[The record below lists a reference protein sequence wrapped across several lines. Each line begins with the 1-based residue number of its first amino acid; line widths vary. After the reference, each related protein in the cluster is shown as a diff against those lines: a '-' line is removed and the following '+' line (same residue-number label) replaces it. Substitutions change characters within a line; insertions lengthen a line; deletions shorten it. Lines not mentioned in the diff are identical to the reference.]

1 MAEDPIGL
9 PDRAGARPMTDPDP
23 LGSDPERRAGRGD
36 HLRARVATSLGVAET
51 RFGHVRGRIAAV
63 DIAACVVERF
73 IAATA
78 DRCDPHRHEIVAL
91 AHGSRGRYSSTPWC
105 TTHRRTDEE
114 KRTTLM
120 DTMTVTLTI
129 IAVAAA
135 ASLVWALVSTRRAM
149 VGRALEST
157 MRLTAD
163 DLAVR
168 RAAGAA
174 RSRELAQPR
183 AA

>member
-1 MAEDPIGL
+1 
-9 PDRAGARPMTDPDP
+9 
-23 LGSDPERRAGRGD
+23 
-36 HLRARVATSLGVAET
+36 
-51 RFGHVRGRIAAV
+51 
-63 DIAACVVERF
+63 
-73 IAATA
+73 
-78 DRCDPHRHEIVAL
+78 
-91 AHGSRGRYSSTPWC
+91 
-105 TTHRRTDEE
+105 
-114 KRTTLM
+114 M